1 VTNVRIGCGAGFA
14 GDRLP
19 PALDLLER
27 GELDYL
33 VLECLAERTIA
44 DAQARRL
51 LDPDAGFDPL
61 LEKRMRQLLPALAR
75 GQTRLISNMGAA
87 NPERA
92 ALVTAGI
99 AGELG
104 IAVQVAALTGD
115 DVLTL
120 IDPATPAID
129 DGLPL
134 EAHGEIVSANAY
146 LGIEHLLGAMR
157 TDAQVVLTG
166 RVADPSLFLA
176 PLVLAHQWDIGDF
189 DLMAR
194 GTVVGHLLECGP
206 QVSGGYFAD
215 PPLREVPGLAD
226 VGYPLAEV
234 AADGSAVVTKLC
246 DTGGMVTR
254 HTVIEQ
260 LMYEITDPHGYVTPD
275 VVADFSG
282 VSVVDE
288 GDDRVRVGGARGLH
302 HPEQLKVSVG
312 YREGFTC
319 EGEISYAG
327 RGATER
333 GRLACELLTRRL
345 PAGLDLHLEVTKV
358 KTLDPVG
365 GRWGEP
371 GCRVRVASRAV
382 NRAGAEQV
390 AEEVLALYTTGP
402 AGGGGVRTRIE
413 ETIGVISTRIPR
425 DAIVPRVSVVSSGQG
440 DPR

>member
-254 HTVIEQ
+254 DTVIEQ
-260 LMYEITDPHGYVTPD
+260 LMYEITDPHAYVTPD
-275 VVADFSG
+275 VIADFSN
-282 VSVVDE
+282 VDVVDQ
-288 GDDRVRVGGARGLH
+288 GSDRVRVEGARGSSR
-302 HPEQLKVSVG
+302 PEQLKVSVG
-312 YREGFTC
+312 YRAGFTV

-327 RGATER
+327 RGAVER
-333 GRLACELLTRRL
+333 GRLACELVRDRL
-345 PAGLDLHLEVTKV
+345 PGYGELRLEVARTEVLDLGA
-358 KTLDPVG
+358 D
-365 GRWGEP
+365 RWSAP
-371 GCRVRVASRAV
+371 GCRVRIAARVTDRVA
-382 NRAGAEQV
+382 AERV
-390 AEEVLALYTTGP
+390 ADEVLALYTSGP

-413 ETIGVISTRIPR
+413 ETIGIASTLIPR
-425 DAIVPRVSVVSSGQG
+425 GAVTPHVFVSAGVPA
-440 DPR
+440 